1 MDLTILIPIVVVAVI
16 AFVIYKKKSALSSG
30 DSVGGV
36 GGGKPNEVGNT
47 QEK

>member
-16 AFVIYKKKSALSSG
+16 AFVIYKKK
-30 DSVGGV
+30 DKPTDGGTST
-36 GGGKPNEVGNT
+36 GAGGKPSEGGNV